1 MTDDD
6 TMALLARVRWL
17 EAEVQ
22 RLIEHA
28 AQAEAY
34 LQSLLNSILVAC
46 NGTGCLNAH
55 ELRQA
60 LDAAVRKREVLAA
73 EVMAWR
79 KHDQSHECNTEIVD
93 RNTQSESRILALV
106 AMLKT
111 NNTHALNRA
120 KE

>member
-6 TMALLARVRWL
+6 TMALLVRVRWI

-28 AQAEAY
+28 AQAEPD
-34 LQSLLNSILVAC
+34 LQSLLNSIYAAG

-60 LDAAVRKREVLAA
+60 LDAAVRKRDVLAA
-73 EVMAWR
+73 EVEAWR
-79 KHDQSHECNTEIVD
+79 RTFDEETGKQIGDSSDCRDVSAARAVTDECG
-93 RNTQSESRILALV
+93 AL
-106 AMLKT
+106 T
-111 NNTHALNRA
+111 RA
-120 KE
+120 KEAK

>member
-28 AQAEAY
+28 AQAEADR
-34 LQSLLNSILVAC
+34 QSLFNSILVAC

-60 LDAAVRKREVLAA
+60 LDAAVRKRDVLAA
-73 EVMAWR
+73 
-79 KHDQSHECNTEIVD
+79 
-93 RNTQSESRILALV
+93 
-106 AMLKT
+106 
-111 NNTHALNRA
+111 
-120 KE
+120 KEAND